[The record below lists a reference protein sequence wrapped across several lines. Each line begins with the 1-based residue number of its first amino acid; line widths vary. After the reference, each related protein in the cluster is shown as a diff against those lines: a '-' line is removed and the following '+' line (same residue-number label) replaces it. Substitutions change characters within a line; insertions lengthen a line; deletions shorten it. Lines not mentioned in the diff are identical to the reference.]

1 MWDPYTSNTTPL
13 QTQFVSIKAAKWP
26 HAAHLGKGQKSFV
39 GGSFLAAD
47 INDKANNKVSSNQGA
62 GWSQITYSPH
72 PRLPMKKEP
81 NCQNEDKKF
90 PFTVENKHCFNQCT
104 NNPTFTSWWV
114 FYVHA
119 STPADQHTHSI
130 FSNCTRWRKQH
141 LILRLKTNSSA
152 WILPPINTW
161 LSKPGVTGVERSP
174 CIVLGITQGCQH
186 GRGKEE
192 QEISLLPLVWQAILD
207 RGGNIW

>member
-1 MWDPYTSNTTPL
+1 MWDPYTFNTTPL

-62 GWSQITYSPH
+62 GWSQIMYSPH

-104 NNPTFTSWWV
+104 NNPTNLPVGECLCSCFNPCW
-114 FYVHA
+114 
-119 STPADQHTHSI
+119 PTHSLHL
-130 FSNCTRWRKQH
+130 FQLYTLKETASHPAPKNQQQCLDSASNKH
-141 LILRLKTNSSA
+141 LTF
-152 WILPPINTW
+152 
-161 LSKPGVTGVERSP
+161 
-174 CIVLGITQGCQH
+174 
-186 GRGKEE
+186 
-192 QEISLLPLVWQAILD
+192 
-207 RGGNIW
+207 

>member
-1 MWDPYTSNTTPL
+1 MWNKHQTMWDPYTSNTTPL

-114 FYVHA
+114 FMFMLQPLLTNTLTPSFPTVHVEGN
-119 STPADQHTHSI
+119 SI
-130 FSNCTRWRKQH
+130 
-141 LILRLKTNSSA
+141 SSCA
-152 WILPPINTW
+152 
-161 LSKPGVTGVERSP
+161 
-174 CIVLGITQGCQH
+174 
-186 GRGKEE
+186 
-192 QEISLLPLVWQAILD
+192 
-207 RGGNIW
+207 